1 MQPLQGEK
9 GERQT
14 ISGAKVVDTQQ
25 NIPQCSVFSVV
36 GVGVGGGEGIPSS
49 FYMDPES
56 S

>member
-9 GERQT
+9 GEWQT

-25 NIPQCSVFSVV
+25 HIPQCSVFPVLRV
-36 GVGVGGGEGIPSS
+36 GVGSREGFPSS